1 MGQREKGPR
10 HGPGGRI
17 SAMPLPSRLVDSEEV
32 TSLLDGGLRERITR
46 LHVLSAPVV
55 IGIAGSVAAGKS
67 TFAAALVEGLSEFE
81 VEVVGTD
88 GFLHSNAVL
97 AERQIESRKGFPES
111 YDESAVVSFIDALH
125 RGDESA
131 SVPVYSHTAY
141 DVVVGERRVIGS
153 PDICIIEGVNAL
165 QFGDH
170 LDLAIYLDADE
181 GDLINW
187 YATRFSE
194 ICDAAVDDPTSFY
207 SGWSLF
213 PENERREM
221 AESFWYGINHPNL
234 LEYIAPS
241 AAHADLVV
249 RKTHDHSISSVEW
262 RA

>member
-1 MGQREKGPR
+1 MARYRQCPPAVGT
-10 HGPGGRI
+10 
-17 SAMPLPSRLVDSEEV
+17 SAVHLRSRPVESREV
-32 TSLLDGGLRERITR
+32 TSLLDAGLRERVTR
-46 LHVLSAPVV
+46 LHAISAPVV
-55 IGIAGSVAAGKS
+55 IGIAGSVAVGKS
-67 TFAAALVEGLSEFE
+67 TFAAALVDGLREFR

-88 GFLHSNAVL
+88 GFLYPNAVL

-111 YDESAVVSFIDALH
+111 YDESAVVSFIEAL
-125 RGDESA
+125 RSWDGSA

-141 DVVVGERRVIGS
+141 DVVAGERRVIGS

-165 QFGDH
+165 QFADH

-181 GDLINW
+181 ADLINW

-213 PENERREM
+213 SEKERREM

-249 RKTHDHSISSVEW
+249 RKAHDHSIASVEW

>member
-1 MGQREKGPR
+1 MARYRQCPPAAGT
-10 HGPGGRI
+10 
-17 SAMPLPSRLVDSEEV
+17 SALHLRSRSVESGEV
-32 TSLLDGGLRERITR
+32 TSLLESGLRERVTR
-46 LHVLSAPVV
+46 LHAISAPVV
-55 IGIAGSVAAGKS
+55 IGIAGSVAVGKS
-67 TFAAALVEGLSEFE
+67 TFAAALVEGLKEFQ

-88 GFLHSNAVL
+88 GFLFPNAVL

-111 YDESAVVSFIDALH
+111 YDANAVVAFIDALR
-125 RGDESA
+125 RGDDYA

-141 DVVVGERRVIGS
+141 DVVAGELRIIGS
-153 PDICIIEGVNAL
+153 PDGCIIEGVNAL
-165 QFGDH
+165 QFADH

-181 GDLINW
+181 ADLINW
-187 YATRFSE
+187 YSTRFSE

-213 PENERREM
+213 PESERREM

-249 RKTHDHSISSVEW
+249 HKAHDHSIASVEW

>member
-1 MGQREKGPR
+1 MGQIEKGPG
-10 HGPGGRI
+10 HGPSARI
-17 SAMPLPSRLVDSEEV
+17 SAMPLPSRLVESGEV
-32 TSLLDGGLRERITR
+32 TSLLESGLRERITR
-46 LHVLSAPVV
+46 LHAISAPVV

-67 TFAAALVEGLSEFE
+67 TFAATLVEGLSEYL

-88 GFLHSNAVL
+88 GFLFPNAVL
-97 AERQIESRKGFPES
+97 AELQLEARKGFPES
-111 YDESAVVSFIDALH
+111 YDESAVVSFIGALH

-141 DVVVGERRVIGS
+141 DVVAGERRLIGC

-165 QFGDH
+165 QFVDH

-181 GDLINW
+181 SDLINW

-194 ICDAAVDDPTSFY
+194 ICDAAIDDPTSFY

-213 PENERREM
+213 PESERREM
-221 AESFWYGINHPNL
+221 AESFWFGINHPNL

-241 AAHADLVV
+241 AANADLVV
-249 RKTHDHSISSVEW
+249 RKAHDHSIASVEW

>member
-1 MGQREKGPR
+1 
-10 HGPGGRI
+10 
-17 SAMPLPSRLVDSEEV
+17 MPLPSRLVDSREV
-32 TSLLDGGLRERITR
+32 TSLLDGGLRERITG
-46 LHVLSAPVV
+46 LHAKSAPVV

-67 TFAAALVEGLSEFE
+67 TFAAALVEGLSEYQ

-88 GFLHSNAVL
+88 GFLFPNAVL
-97 AERQIESRKGFPES
+97 AELQLEARKGFPES
-111 YDESAVVSFIDALH
+111 YDESAVVSFIGALH

-141 DVVVGERRVIGS
+141 DVVAGELRVIGS

-165 QFGDH
+165 QFANH

-181 GDLINW
+181 SNLINW

-194 ICDAAVDDPTSFY
+194 ICDAAIDDPTSFY

-213 PENERREM
+213 PESERREM

-234 LEYIAPS
+234 LECIAPS

-249 RKTHDHSISSVEW
+249 RKAHDHSIASVEW